1 MAISDTE
8 VQSTEA
14 AAMHDSAVSS
24 DSSDAET
31 LVVVSK
37 VKKLIRSK
45 AGLNTSQCCIDAL
58 TRKVTEAIQSGVE
71 SARQAGRKTVMGR
84 DIA

>member
-1 MAISDTE
+1 MDNSSEIQSAETAVASSVVTDT
-8 VQSTEA
+8 
-14 AAMHDSAVSS
+14 
-24 DSSDAET
+24 SDAET

-37 VKKLIRSK
+37 VKKLVRSR

-58 TRKVTEAIQSGVE
+58 TRKVVEAINGGIE
-71 SARQAGRKTVMGR
+71 SARKSGRKTVMGR